1 MPSLVELQQAEGLGS
16 ESNPHYVQ
24 RQKIVIV
31 GLGMVAIS
39 LMYEAHLTSE
49 SSGRILI
56 FAVRKLS
63 SKTQPNDTIS

>member
-1 MPSLVELQQAEGLGS
+1 MPSLVELQQGEGLGS

-39 LMYEAHLTSE
+39 LMYA
-49 SSGRILI
+49 
-56 FAVRKLS
+56 
-63 SKTQPNDTIS
+63 